1 MWVAGAGD
9 AFADAEQCDVLVTP
23 SARTWPSR
31 PPRWRDLVTD
41 HYLPPGRRAL
51 RERHVSPLTGPD
63 LARARALAGPRA
75 GRAVL
80 AVCSDPSCLELGQII
95 QADLERIGIHIQL
108 RPYAGAI
115 GSATSRPGA
124 DIVLARIFSP
134 TPTRSPSSRPPSAAG
149 STRTAWATSRL
160 DRRQRLTAAGQ
171 LELQLMR
178 GPAPVAAIGTPA
190 TPRILLRPSQLPH
203 LPASPVRRRPRPP
216 LPAEPLARHRQD
228 G

>member
-1 MWVAGAGD
+1 MTPLLATDKLAFD
-9 AFADAEQCDVLVTP
+9 TRHDLFADPRLRRAVSYALD
-23 SARTWPSR
+23 R
-31 PPRWRDLVTD
+31 PALAAALGDLVTD
-41 HYLPPGRRAL
+41 HYLPPGMPAL

-124 DIVLARIFSP
+124 DIGLARVFAP
-134 TPTRSPSSRPPSAAG
+134 TPTRSPSPPA
-149 STRTAWATSRL
+149 
-160 DRRQRLTAAGQ
+160 
-171 LELQLMR
+171 
-178 GPAPVAAIGTPA
+178 
-190 TPRILLRPSQLPH
+190 RIHKNL
-203 LPASPVRRRPRPP
+203 
-216 LPAEPLARHRQD
+216 
-228 G
+228 